1 MASASRRFFLQQVSG
16 ACLAASAVPSLADS
30 DEESSHDLVDAH
42 VHVWTPDTLA
52 YPLADSFK
60 KTDQVPSSFTPEE
73 LFTHCKPA
81 GISRVVLIQM
91 SFYEFDNSYML
102 DCIEKYSPAFSGVAI
117 VDSTRSDVA
126 ATMKKLAKR
135 GVRGFRLYADRV
147 KANAWATSDGI
158 RAMWKCGADEGL
170 AMCLLADPDA
180 LPAIAAMCNDYP
192 KTPVVIDHFARIG
205 MRGAV
210 DQQQLDQLLALSKF
224 PLTLV
229 KTSAFYALGK
239 KKAPYVD
246 LGPMIR
252 QLRDAYGTQRLLWG
266 TDCPYQVSSVDQQ
279 HSYTD
284 SVALLR
290 NKIDFLSKQ
299 ERREILRDTAR
310 RIFFS
315 G

>member
-1 MASASRRFFLQQVSG
+1 M
-16 ACLAASAVPSLADS
+16 
-30 DEESSHDLVDAH
+30 
-42 VHVWTPDTLA
+42 
-52 YPLADSFK
+52 
-60 KTDQVPSSFTPEE
+60 KT
-73 LFTHCKPA
+73 
-81 GISRVVLIQM
+81 
-91 SFYEFDNSYML
+91 
-102 DCIEKYSPAFSGVAI
+102 
-117 VDSTRSDVA
+117 
-126 ATMKKLAKR
+126 LAKR

-229 KTSAFYALGK
+229 KTSAFYAFGK

-290 NKIDFLSKQ
+290 DKIDFLSKQ

>member
-1 MASASRRFFLQQVSG
+1 
-16 ACLAASAVPSLADS
+16 
-30 DEESSHDLVDAH
+30 
-42 VHVWTPDTLA
+42 
-52 YPLADSFK
+52 
-60 KTDQVPSSFTPEE
+60 
-73 LFTHCKPA
+73 
-81 GISRVVLIQM
+81 
-91 SFYEFDNSYML
+91 
-102 DCIEKYSPAFSGVAI
+102 
-117 VDSTRSDVA
+117 
-126 ATMKKLAKR
+126 
-135 GVRGFRLYADRV
+135 
-147 KANAWATSDGI
+147 
-158 RAMWKCGADEGL
+158 
-170 AMCLLADPDA
+170 
-180 LPAIAAMCNDYP
+180 MCNDYP

-290 NKIDFLSKQ
+290 DKIDFLSKQ